1 MALSKESN
9 DEKRRKKLSGILDKE
24 LVTTIGANSPCGE
37 NTKSVATNTELPR
50 FAKLFQ
56 VSLDNV
62 GERVQNEAREKAL
75 ERQESCDGS
84 IDDAKA
90 EGEGGDVTEHL
101 KSEEELQL
109 WALIDM
115 MVQSKTRVKLY
126 MGTLGSKGAFR

>member
-1 MALSKESN
+1 MDESN
-9 DEKRRKKLSGILDKE
+9 DEKRRKALSGILDKE
-24 LVTTIGANSPCGE
+24 LVSPQSSIRVNSPSEE
-37 NTKSVATNTELPR
+37 NSKPVATHTELPR

-62 GERVQNEAREKAL
+62 GERVQNEVREKAL
-75 ERQESCDGS
+75 ERQESSDGS
-84 IDDAKA
+84 TGEGKA
-90 EGEGGDVTEHL
+90 EGEGEDLVGQL